1 MLAQK
6 FLAARHTPITDRKD
20 FTMTKSFAQ
29 RFMLL
34 GVLLFSAACS
44 DHGLEPLHE
53 GISGRIT
60 FTGAWPD
67 TTEWVRLAV
76 FKKLPATV
84 FDIPINPPLFSDTL
98 PRFVSSFDYEM
109 TLPAG
114 QYEWVVL
121 AWKPKKKNATND
133 FSGLDTLAM
142 YAQPGTT
149 RSPLAIT
156 VPERRLLTGIDLV
169 ADFAVLSPPS
179 PILP

>member
-1 MLAQK
+1 
-6 FLAARHTPITDRKD
+6 
-20 FTMTKSFAQ
+20 MTKVFS
-29 RFMLL
+29 L
-34 GVLLFSAACS
+34 GCVCVVALVLGTACS

-60 FTGAWPD
+60 FVGAWPD
-67 TTEWVRLAV
+67 TTEWVRFAV

-98 PRFVSSFDYEM
+98 PRFVSTYNYEM
-109 TLPAG
+109 TVPAG
-114 QYEWVVL
+114 TYEWIVL
-121 AWKPKKKNATND
+121 AWKPKKQNATSD

-142 YAQPGTT
+142 YAQPGTQ
-149 RSPLAIT
+149 RVPLAIT
-156 VPERRLLTGIDLV
+156 VPSQRLLTGIDIV

>member
-1 MLAQK
+1 MQKITGPPLFVNAYKDHIMMKSSLFRSMFVTALLLA
-6 FLAARHTPITDRKD
+6 T
-20 FTMTKSFAQ
+20 
-29 RFMLL
+29 
-34 GVLLFSAACS
+34 ACG

-98 PRFVSSFDYEM
+98 PRFVSSYDYEM

-114 QYEWVVL
+114 KYEWVVL

-149 RSPLAIT
+149 RVPLAVE
-156 VPERRLLTGIDLV
+156 VPAQRLLNGVNLN
-169 ADFAVLSPPS
+169 ADFSVLTPPS

>member
-1 MLAQK
+1 MK
-6 FLAARHTPITDRKD
+6 
-20 FTMTKSFAQ
+20 KSSAFRAI
-29 RFMLL
+29 FST
-34 GVLLFSAACS
+34 VLLLTVACS
-44 DHGLEPLHE
+44 DHGLEPIHE

-98 PRFVSSFDYEM
+98 PRFVSSYDYEM
-109 TLPAG
+109 TVPAG
-114 QYEWVVL
+114 KYEWVVL
-121 AWKPKKKNATND
+121 AWKPIKKNATND

-149 RSPLAIT
+149 RVPLAVE
-156 VPERRLLTGIDLV
+156 VPSKRLLTGIDII